1 MERGEGKRGRG
12 EEKRGEGEQ
21 KGKVGM
27 YRYNNYQL
35 HVYTLTHNQNYIAI
49 IILHN
54 YHND

>member
-27 YRYNNYQL
+27 YRYNNYQQ
-35 HVYTLTHNQNYIAI
+35 HVYIYPHT
-49 IILHN
+49 
-54 YHND
+54 